1 MNAAAPDHHDARPSA
16 HTSGHSTPPRFRA
29 VAISGSLRRGSS
41 NTALIRVA
49 QRVAHEQLPA
59 DLHVEIVD
67 WIDQLPWMNPDL
79 EDDLPEAVIR
89 WRELVREADALIIGL
104 PEYNYGPSP
113 LAKNAI
119 DWITRPPHDRVITG
133 KVIAFMTGQ
142 TRPMWDFE
150 DIGDW
155 YTRANP
161 DGIAKVI
168 EIEAPA
174 AVLRY
179 VVEKGSIAVDGV
191 SLSLA
196 RGHRHF
202 VALEFAERFGDFL
215 ARLRCP
221 PLDLRQRGRQPA
233 LLHHDLLSE
242 TTVGTV
248 GGIRLPRDLLL
259 VRQVV
264 GQAFGLGLQLVDQ
277 AL

>member
-133 KVIAFMTGQ
+133 KVIAFMSSAGRSGGANTQQGLYGKERFTYDAARDCYRCPAGQ
-142 TRPMWDFE
+142 ELPLRTRGFDHLVQGF
-150 DIGDW
+150 
-155 YTRANP
+155 
-161 DGIAKVI
+161 K
-168 EIEAPA
+168 A
-174 AVLRY
+174 AVYGYR
-179 VVEKGSIAVDGV
+179 
-191 SLSLA
+191 
-196 RGHRHF
+196 
-202 VALEFAERFGDFL
+202 
-215 ARLRCP
+215 
-221 PLDLRQRGRQPA
+221 
-233 LLHHDLLSE
+233 
-242 TTVGTV
+242 
-248 GGIRLPRDLLL
+248 
-259 VRQVV
+259 
-264 GQAFGLGLQLVDQ
+264 
-277 AL
+277 